1 MVNVIMTELGK
12 LKKQLADKEDN
23 FKLRIWNA
31 VHSLIESSE
40 YTGTS
45 LRTLERFTWPKNGWV
60 SYPEKNG
67 LEIGRVVFNEGF
79 TPENIVRSFSDEARN
94 YEEAFSFTYQEKKRI
109 RNKDRRV
116 RGWSGNGARRSW
128 KGTGCSYEVKKAPNV
143 WNSVKVQC

>member
-1 MVNVIMTELGK
+1 MDTMDFITQNPNKELLEENEK

-31 VHSLIESSE
+31 VHNLTESSE
-40 YTGTS
+40 YTDTV
-45 LRTLERFTWPKNGWV
+45 LRTLERAQIMKRLLV
-60 SYPEKNG
+60 LLIKK
-67 LEIGRVVFNEGF
+67 
-79 TPENIVRSFSDEARN
+79 
-94 YEEAFSFTYQEKKRI
+94 KKRI

-116 RGWSGNGARRSW
+116 RGWSGNGVRRSW